1 MHFWEQADSVSTL
14 FCFLIVCRTGIVPF
28 FAHSVGKRSSSE
40 NVTSQELTFQ
50 CRCRYVAGC
59 RCTIFW
65 CRPPVLCWRVS
76 NLHQVALALL
86 RLLVVLNKSNVTRI
100 RCIVPKSAGVHPTA
114 HKHKNFQTRVSG
126 FKREPRPFLAEGP
139 KWPNWT
145 KVDLI
150 LEPK

>member
-50 CRCRYVAGC
+50 CRCCYVAGC

-65 CRPPVLCWRVS
+65 CRPPVLCRSVMD
-76 NLHQVALALL
+76 LHQVAFPLVCLL
-86 RLLVVLNKSNVTRI
+86 LVLNKSNVTHL
-100 RCIVPKSAGVHPTA
+100 RCTVQLCRSLPACNLCIKINIFRFPS
-114 HKHKNFQTRVSG
+114 TRTS
-126 FKREPRPFLAEGP
+126 RPEYLA
-139 KWPNWT
+139 
-145 KVDLI
+145 
-150 LEPK
+150 